1 MFGAGVRIIWSITG
15 RVDGLSEDF
24 KRVSLHGGSSEEF
37 GSIVASGQEENTAR
51 WLQLANC
58 NRGFDSIHA
67 AQDYVAQQVIEGA
80 FPSDLYTAFT
90 TVALKPLVLR
100 TIARVSAIT
109 GSSSITRT
117 VGLTFP
123 IIPHSSWE
131 SQDVDGGIAVLGFMG
146 SLDCSTN
153 KRSAQCLKV

>member
-15 RVDGLSEDF
+15 RVDWLSEDF

-90 TVALKPLVLR
+90 TVGHCNSEAAC
-100 TIARVSAIT
+100 IENHCE
-109 GSSSITRT
+109 G
-117 VGLTFP
+117 VGNRRIVP
-123 IIPHSSWE
+123 
-131 SQDVDGGIAVLGFMG
+131 
-146 SLDCSTN
+146 
-153 KRSAQCLKV
+153 RSRELWV

>member
-1 MFGAGVRIIWSITG
+1 MTGFRVMKAQKRYRRSALGGLRPFRLDVRCGCPHYLEGITG

-67 AQDYVAQQVIEGA
+67 PKLRRPAGDRRCIPERSLHRFHHCGSEAACIENHCEGVGNHRIVLDHENCGFDVSYNPA
-80 FPSDLYTAFT
+80 F
-90 TVALKPLVLR
+90 VL
-100 TIARVSAIT
+100 
-109 GSSSITRT
+109 
-117 VGLTFP
+117 
-123 IIPHSSWE
+123 
-131 SQDVDGGIAVLGFMG
+131 GIAG
-146 SLDCSTN
+146 C
-153 KRSAQCLKV
+153 